1 MTATRACALGLV
13 LAALAGS
20 GGAWALPGVNPTSTS
35 TSAAAVA
42 DHPLPSG
49 ERAGVRGAVPV
60 STSTS
65 AASGLTSSGR
75 GAAQGGA
82 IWIGSPPRT
91 PPRRII
97 TLAPSLT
104 DVVVALGATGR
115 LVGVTRVDHAPEV
128 ATLPRVGGFL
138 DPNPEI
144 ILGLKPDLVLW
155 VTDGGALPTVRR
167 LAELAG
173 GAFPILAIP
182 IITVADVSAAARLVG
197 EALGDPA
204 GGAALAG
211 RLEASVERLRA
222 RAVGLQ
228 RRRVLFV
235 VGRDPLVVAGPGSFP
250 DELLR
255 ISGCDNAVGGNR
267 PWPVYPVELA
277 VGSNPDLVIDAALDE
292 PPEGIQRLA
301 AVPAVRAGRV
311 VRLSGDDLL
320 RAGPKMI
327 AALDEL
333 FLALHP
339 EAGR

>member
-1 MTATRACALGLV
+1 MTARRLALLALL
-13 LAALAGS
+13 LAAPAAGW
-20 GGAWALPGVNPTSTS
+20 GAPSPA
-35 TSAAAVA
+35 SAA
-42 DHPLPSG
+42 P
-49 ERAGVRGAVPV
+49 
-60 STSTS
+60 
-65 AASGLTSSGR
+65 AATLAPSGR

-82 IWIGSPPRT
+82 VWIGTPPRT
-91 PPRRII
+91 PPRRIV

-104 DVVVALGATGR
+104 DVLVALGATDR

-128 ATLPRVGGFL
+128 AGVARVGGFL
-138 DPNPEI
+138 DPNPEL

-155 VTDGGALPTVRR
+155 VTDGGALAAVRR
-167 LAELAG
+167 VAELSN

-182 IITVADVSAAARLVG
+182 IVTVADVSAAARLVG
-197 EALGDPA
+197 EALVDPA
-204 GGAALAG
+204 GGAALAA
-211 RLEASVERLRA
+211 RLDASVERLRA
-222 RAVGLQ
+222 RAAGLP
-228 RRRVLFV
+228 RKRVLFV

-255 ISGCDNAVGGNR
+255 IAGCENAVGGAR

-277 VGSNPDLVIDAALDE
+277 VGANPDLVVDAALDE
-292 PPEGIQRLA
+292 PAEGIQRLA
-301 AVPAVRAGRV
+301 AVPAVRVGRV

-339 EAGR
+339 EARR